1 MNFKDIPRLKIANL
15 PTKMHELAKLNERIG
30 GPRLYMKRDDETGLA
45 FGGNKVRKL
54 EYILA
59 NALDTGAEVVI
70 TSGGAQSNHGRLT
83 AAIAIA
89 CGLKPVLVITDDE
102 PPVYNG
108 NLSLDYFLGA
118 ELHYIAPKEN
128 EDMPSLVARG
138 EEKVLELQKEYEK
151 SGKKAYVVPRGG
163 RSVYATAG
171 YYNATLEICQQINE
185 KRYKIDYIVTA
196 FGSGSTFSSLV
207 LANKLL
213 NTGIK
218 VIGISVAYDEEE
230 CITRVMEQ
238 LEEDKAFYGLDIDI
252 HEDDFT
258 IFDQYIGPGYAVPTT
273 EGINAIKL
281 LAQTEAIFLD
291 PNYTGKAMAGF
302 IDLVGKN
309 YFNEDEG
316 VLFLHTGGT
325 PALFNLDD
333 EYYRSSTVSS
343 I

>member
-1 MNFKDIPRLKIANL
+1 MNFKDIPRLKVANL
-15 PTKMHELAKLNERIG
+15 PTKMHEVARLNELIG
-30 GPRLYMKRDDETGLA
+30 GPRLYIKRDDETGLA

-83 AAIAIA
+83 AAVAIA

-102 PPVYNG
+102 PSVYNG

-118 ELHYIAPKEN
+118 DLHYVAPKEN

-138 EEKVLELQKEYEK
+138 EEKVLELQKEFEQN
-151 SGKKAYVVPRGG
+151 GKKAYVVPRGG

-171 YYNATLEICQQINE
+171 YYNATLEICQQINR
-185 KRYKIDYIVTA
+185 KRYKIDYILTA

-218 VIGISVAYDEEE
+218 VIGISVAYDKQE
-230 CITRVMEQ
+230 CIARVLEQ
-238 LEEDKAFYGLDIDI
+238 I
-252 HEDDFT
+252 EDDKEFYNLDVHISKEDFI
-258 IFDQYIGPGYAVPTT
+258 IFDHYIGPGYAIPTA

-291 PNYTGKAMAGF
+291 PNYTGKAMAGL
-302 IDLVGKN
+302 IDLVDRN
-309 YFNEDEG
+309 YFNEDDG

-333 EYYRSSTVSS
+333 EYYRSNKVSF